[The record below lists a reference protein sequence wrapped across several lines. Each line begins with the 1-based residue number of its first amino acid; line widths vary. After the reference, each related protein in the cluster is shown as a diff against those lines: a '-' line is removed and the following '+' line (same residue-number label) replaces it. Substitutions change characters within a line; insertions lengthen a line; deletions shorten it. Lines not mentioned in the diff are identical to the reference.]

1 MEQKGLLTLK
11 DTNGVASV
19 TSIQRVHDLFRGVK
33 VQDPEALRQGTKGV
47 RAEEKEK
54 KDREGSK
61 VSVLELY
68 KMPKKLR

>member
-1 MEQKGLLTLK
+1 MEHRGLLTLK

-19 TSIQRVHDLFRGVK
+19 TSIQRVHDLFKGVK

-47 RAEEKEK
+47 KADEK
-54 KDREGSK
+54 KDREGGK
-61 VSVLELY
+61 VAVLELY